1 MGLTKLDTS
10 LNLPLISAY
19 VFGLGSSGS
28 SEEKIS
34 KRNVVVPYLQS
45 YITLLTDLH
54 IHSVFRVFSKP
65 ILKYQNHD

>member
-1 MGLTKLDTS
+1 MGLTKLNT
-10 LNLPLISAY
+10 LLILTLIPAY
-19 VFGLGSSGS
+19 VFRLRPPGS

-34 KRNVVVPYLQS
+34 KRNVVVPYLKS